1 MAIAVTKDQKQQAKD
16 EGKYLIQI
24 SIDGRH
30 LTKEQVAGMK
40 AADKYDQRAC
50 VSMTGP
56 MSPEAADELYKWFR
70 KWVIRKGEPDDK

>member
-1 MAIAVTKDQKQQAKD
+1 MAIPVTKDQKQQAKA

-40 AADKYDQRAC
+40 ATDEYDRRAR

-56 MSPEAADELYKWFR
+56 MPPEAADELYKWFK
-70 KWVIRKGEPDDK
+70 KWFSRKGKPNDK